1 LNPELLGKNARDPG
15 FLGKKFRV
23 QIIIFCL
30 AGKKASRDM
39 SERVLAGFQ
48 ESRVIVNHF
57 VAGFQA
63 GRVKPYYTVL
73 AVCVC
78 VCLSCLSVWAQLL
91 LNC

>member
-1 LNPELLGKNARDPG
+1 M
-15 FLGKKFRV
+15 F
-23 QIIIFCL
+23 
-30 AGKKASRDM
+30 
-39 SERVLAGFQ
+39 ERVLAGFH

-78 VCLSCLSVWAQLL
+78 VSVFLVCLSGPNSC
-91 LNC
+91 